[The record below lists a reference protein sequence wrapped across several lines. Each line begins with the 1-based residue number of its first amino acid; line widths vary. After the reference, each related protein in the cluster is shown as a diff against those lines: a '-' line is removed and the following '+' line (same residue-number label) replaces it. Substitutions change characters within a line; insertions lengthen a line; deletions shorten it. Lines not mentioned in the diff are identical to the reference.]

1 MLKVSERSKEKERVV
16 ERFFDRISGRYDLL
30 NHVLSLGVDVSWR
43 RELVSSVTDASCVL
57 DLATGTGDVAKMLRE
72 AGANVFALDISMAM
86 LKIAKRKGVA
96 PYLVRGSSMTLPFK
110 DGSFSWI
117 TVAFGVRNF
126 PDVFLSLKEMWRVL
140 EKGGGVSVLEFS
152 LPRSTFLRVP
162 YMLYFRYILPLV
174 GRILSDGEAYKYLP
188 ESVIAFPKD
197 REFVAIMEKAGFKD
211 VRFWHLTFG
220 IVTLYVGKK

>member
-1 MLKVSERSKEKERVV
+1 MLKASERNREKERVV
-16 ERFFDRISGRYDLL
+16 ERFFNRISRRYDLL

-43 RELVSSVTDASCVL
+43 RELVSSVADSGCVL

-72 AGANVFALDISMAM
+72 SGANVFALDISMPM
-86 LKIAKRKGVA
+86 LKIAKRKGAA
-96 PYLVRGSSMTLPFK
+96 PYLVRGSSMALPFK

-126 PDVFLSLKEMWRVL
+126 PDAFFSLKEMWRVL
-140 EKGGGVSVLEFS
+140 RKDGGVSILEFS
-152 LPRSTFLRVP
+152 LPRNPFLRVP

-188 ESVIAFPKD
+188 ESVMAFPKD

-220 IVTLYVGKK
+220 IVALYVGRK